1 MFFNL
6 SIEIKQENYLNRLET
21 EVELEIRFIASAII
35 EEIDITSIFVI
46 FLIFFNYRSSQLLL
60 IFLTEIF

>member
-21 EVELEIRFIASAII
+21 DAELEMRFIASAII
-35 EEIDITSIFVI
+35 EEIDTI
-46 FLIFFNYRSSQLLL
+46 
-60 IFLTEIF
+60 

>member
-21 EVELEIRFIASAII
+21 EVELEIRFIASANI
-35 EEIDITSIFVI
+35 EAIDITSIFVI
-46 FLIFFNYRSSQLLL
+46 FLIFFKLSIESVVTN
-60 IFLTEIF
+60 FFN

>member
-35 EEIDITSIFVI
+35 KEIET
-46 FLIFFNYRSSQLLL
+46 
-60 IFLTEIF
+60 T